1 MNKIREDRK
10 ATLIK
15 LLFDQDALDADRD
28 DAAMD
33 LGEEFD
39 DQSVLDALIQVANN
53 PNEIDMILNSCG
65 EAIGKIWVKKNY
77 FDEIIYKKLP
87 KFARDGIYCVV
98 KSKNPFWIKTF
109 HLEHI

>member
-1 MNKIREDRK
+1 MIP
-10 ATLIK
+10 ALIK
-15 LLFDQDALDADRD
+15 LLFDLDALDADRD

-39 DQSVLDALIQVANN
+39 DQSVLDALIRVASN
-53 PNEIDMILNSCG
+53 PDEIDMILYSCG
-65 EAIGKIWVKKNY
+65 EAIGKIWVKKND

-98 KSKNPFWIKTF
+98 ESRNPIWIGTF
-109 HLEHI
+109 HLDHI